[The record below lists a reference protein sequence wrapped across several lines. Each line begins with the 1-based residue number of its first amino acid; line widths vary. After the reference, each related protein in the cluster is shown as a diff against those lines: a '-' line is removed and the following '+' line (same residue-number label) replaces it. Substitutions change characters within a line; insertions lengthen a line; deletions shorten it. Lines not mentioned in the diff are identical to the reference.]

1 MSEFPKWLLALAALS
16 LLPVLAVPFYLFGA
30 MPFGTSDSGFVRFL
44 LYLATQLLWAVP
56 LALFFVSLDAWRRGY
71 ARRGVVWAVVGAA
84 VSLGGGALVF
94 L

>member
-1 MSEFPKWLLALAALS
+1 MSDFPKWLLALAAVS

-30 MPFGTSDSGFVRFL
+30 MPFGTSESGIVRFL

-56 LALFFVSLDAWRRGY
+56 LTLFFVSLDAWRRGY
-71 ARRGVVWAVVGAA
+71 ERRSVGLAVLGAV
-84 VSLGGGALVF
+84 VSLGGGCLIF